1 MHHLILIVIV
11 IILTFLL
18 TFKVMKSRQAA
29 RDVKCAQMQ
38 KLWADHIMYTRLV
51 MTGIVDKGVRDWSGQ
66 INGVANKDLY
76 VARLMQNQ
84 SDISMM
90 FGNDAAA
97 VQSLLAEHIQ
107 LAAAVISDVISH
119 DATAAAQLIIDMA
132 RLYDNAN
139 KIGLYL
145 NTKLGATGMTDH
157 MKAHI
162 DTLIAMVNDYVGKKN
177 DVASTDAYI
186 AAGMAMATD
195 ISQMF

>member
-1 MHHLILIVIV
+1 
-11 IILTFLL
+11 
-18 TFKVMKSRQAA
+18 
-29 RDVKCAQMQ
+29 
-38 KLWADHIMYTRLV
+38 MYTRLV